1 MPTKKTATKKPTTKQ
16 KTAQAPAGRGS
27 GGTPPTPP
35 RAVADVIASACA
47 DGFFAP
53 LRNSHPFVAAGIHGG
68 PGTGKT
74 RLAAKLAIGLWRR
87 IGSTKPVA
95 VVDTEQSARFL
106 VAMLAAAGVPTVV
119 RHTRSLVDWQA
130 AVRRAADGAAD
141 IVVTDSL
148 SHVWEDFVAAFVAA
162 REIRGDLSPS
172 DWVALKTIWH
182 REWALPFTS
191 TPVHQI
197 FTARSADQ
205 YVDVVD
211 ESGKVESI
219 RAGTKIRGE
228 AETAYEPSLLI
239 EVARDVV
246 DGAAVF
252 TGRVLKDRTDTID
265 GAALASPGYVDLA
278 PAIDATLAGAAPA
291 VVVEEASAASL
302 FAGAVDSRAVRRFVE
317 DIKGELARRGLS
329 NQGRAQML
337 TGVFGTASWARLA
350 GLDPAS
356 LEQGLAR
363 LRVMPLA
370 QTTPPPEAVVA
381 SIRQGLAFDPGDPV
395 ERTRQ
400 LAYARA
406 LANQL
411 PSPHRGEA
419 LGVVE
424 RTARNWEAG
433 DFDQRPRPAGNGDV
447 WNGDDLP
454 L

>member
-1 MPTKKTATKKPTTKQ
+1 MPTKKTATKKPTKQ
-16 KTAQAPAGRGS
+16 KTSQAPASRGS
-27 GGTPPTPP
+27 GGTSPTPP
-35 RAVADVIASACA
+35 RAVADVVASACA

-53 LRNSHPFVAAGIHGG
+53 LANTHPFVNLGIYGG
-68 PGTGKT
+68 PASGKSV
-74 RLAAKLAIGLWRR
+74 LAAKVAIGLWHR
-87 IGSTKPVA
+87 IGSKKPVA
-95 VVDTEQSARFL
+95 IIDTERSARFL
-106 VAMLAAAGVPTVV
+106 VARLAAAGVPAV
-119 RHTRSLVDWQA
+119 TRPSRSVVDWA
-130 AVRRAADGAAD
+130 TATRRAADGLAD
-141 IVVTDSL
+141 IVITDSL
-148 SHVWEDFVAAFVAA
+148 SHIWEDFVAAFTAA
-162 REIRGDLSPS
+162 RDIKGDLSPS

-191 TPVHQI
+191 VPVHQI

-211 ESGKVESI
+211 DNGKVESI

-228 AETAYEPSLLI
+228 AETAYEPSLLV
-239 EVARDVV
+239 ELSRDVV
-246 DGAAVF
+246 DGETRF
-252 TGRVLKDRTDTID
+252 TGHVLKDRSTIID

-278 PAIDATLAGAAPA
+278 PAIEATLAGAAPA

-302 FAGAVDSRAVRRFVE
+302 FAGAVDSRQVRRLIE
-317 DIKGELARRGLS
+317 DVKGELTRRGLS
-329 NQGRAQML
+329 PQARAQML

-370 QTTPPPEAVVA
+370 PTTPPPEAVVA

-424 RTARNWEAG
+424 KTARNWEAG
-433 DFDQRPRPAGNGDV
+433 DFDQRPRPAGTGDV